1 MFAETIAGRLK
12 DPKIVRPS
20 LRRNAEYVAKGI
32 LVRPIE
38 RTMLGVEV
46 VGVVVD
52 GVGVFLILLWPKSW
66 ANLTSF
72 QIPTEELTKKVDANV
87 VIPAIAWSILG

>member
-1 MFAETIAGRLK
+1 MAGRLK
-12 DPKIVRPS
+12 EPKMVRPS
-20 LRRNAEYVAKGI
+20 RRRNAEYVAKGI

-38 RTMLGVEV
+38 RTILGVEV
-46 VGVVVD
+46 EGVVVD
-52 GVGVFLILLWPKSW
+52 GVGVFLVILWPKSW

-87 VIPAIAWSILG
+87 VMPAIAWSILG